1 MKRGTRHKG
10 RQKQMEEE
18 LFMIQHDRKKSRKV
32 DEDVNVLSCEDHHME
47 GLWLFLISLMTLYD
61 NYTHQEKLD

>member
-1 MKRGTRHKG
+1 
-10 RQKQMEEE
+10 MEEE

-32 DEDVNVLSCEDHHME
+32 DEDVNVLSCEHHHME